1 MKSYL
6 KVALVF
12 AGGALVGSG
21 YCAAKVAKF
30 ALSNNKVRD
39 LIFFDISLED
49 YLRQL
54 IEKIIQEF
62 SIYEKLITVGN
73 INESIIRLDYL
84 KDLSSNLSN
93 LGYTYEDYLN
103 YLTKMIENND
113 EIKYSLNKEIS
124 NSVKIMTIHKSK
136 GLEFPICYYTGLNNK
151 FNTSDLKQRFIYDN
165 KLGFIT
171 PTIKDNGLLNT
182 IYHTLY
188 KEDYLKEDISERI
201 RLFYECRKL
210 RRLRI

>member
-1 MKSYL
+1 
-6 KVALVF
+6 
-12 AGGALVGSG
+12 
-21 YCAAKVAKF
+21 
-30 ALSNNKVRD
+30 
-39 LIFFDISLED
+39 
-49 YLRQL
+49 
-54 IEKIIQEF
+54 
-62 SIYEKLITVGN
+62 
-73 INESIIRLDYL
+73 
-84 KDLSSNLSN
+84 
-93 LGYTYEDYLN
+93 
-103 YLTKMIENND
+103 MIENND

-201 RLFYECRKL
+201 RLFYVALTRAKEKMILITTFKEEDISEEEIVSLDIRLKYNSLASILNSLQDKLINYLKQNGYANDTNSQRLHHEIYLSDARKVVPEKWKTVI
-210 RRLRI
+210 RHPIRKI